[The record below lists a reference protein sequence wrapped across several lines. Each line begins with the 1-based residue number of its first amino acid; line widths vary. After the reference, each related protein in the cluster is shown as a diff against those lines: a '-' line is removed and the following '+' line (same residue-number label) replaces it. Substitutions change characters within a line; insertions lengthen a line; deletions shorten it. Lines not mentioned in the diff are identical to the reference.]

1 MEVVRF
7 CTRLMP
13 RGISFL
19 TYNRWNL
26 NIFKKE
32 FSLFYN
38 LKPYLCGDK
47 LCNTQKLYPN
57 GFTKQIHPMI
67 TIANRI
73 KEGLTDSYPVGEI
86 TALTRIIATEIL
98 GIPQMTFFLKDNV
111 ELTHEQE
118 ATLEDAIKRLQKYEP
133 IQYIQGYSDF
143 SGLRFKVTPATL
155 IPRPETSELVEWI
168 ASEYSSKTVNILDIG
183 TGSGCIAI
191 SLAHKLPESN
201 VTAWDISTAAL
212 AVAAENSRNN
222 GTEVTFER
230 VDILSYEPKSAQ
242 FDIIVSNPPYIK
254 ENEKSAMHNNVLD
267 WEPHTALFVP
277 DSDPLLFYRTIA
289 EKGLQMLAPNG
300 TLYFEI
306 NRAHGAETMKM
317 LADYGYTD
325 IELRKDFADNDR
337 MIKATRP

>member
-1 MEVVRF
+1 MGTTIQQPEVKRIAQIIYDE
-7 CTRLMP
+7 LS
-13 RGISFL
+13 G
-19 TYNRWNL
+19 Y
-26 NIFKKE
+26 
-32 FSLFYN
+32 Y
-38 LKPYLCGDK
+38 
-47 LCNTQKLYPN
+47 TQS
-57 GFTKQIHPMI
+57 
-67 TIANRI
+67 
-73 KEGLTDSYPVGEI
+73 EVS
-86 TALTRIIATEIL
+86 ALTRIIATEML
-98 GIPQMTFFLKDNV
+98 GVAQMTYFLKDDV
-111 ELTHEQE
+111 TLKAEQE
-118 ATLEDAIKRLQKYEP
+118 AMLFNAIERLKKQEP

-143 SGLRFKVTPATL
+143 CGLRFKVTPATL

-168 ASEYSSKTVNILDIG
+168 ASEHSGKIVNILDIG

-191 SLAHKLPESN
+191 SLAHKLPKSN

-212 AVAAENSRNN
+212 AVAAENSHNN

-306 NRAHGAETMKM
+306 NRAHGTETMKM

-337 MIKATRP
+337 MIKAKKP

>member
-7 CTRLMP
+7 STRLMP

-143 SGLRFKVTPATL
+143 CGLRFKVTPATL

-168 ASEYSSKTVNILDIG
+168 VSDNINKTVSILDIG
-183 TGSGCIAI
+183 TGSGCIAA
-191 SLAHKLPESN
+191 SLAKKLPQSK
-201 VTAWDISTAAL
+201 VTAWDISNDAL
-212 AVAAENSRNN
+212 AVATENSKAN
-222 GTEVTFER
+222 GQAVTFEH
-230 VDILSYEPKSAQ
+230 VDILAYEPTGEQ

-254 ENEKSAMHNNVLD
+254 ENEKAAMHSNVLD

-277 DSDPLLFYRTIA
+277 DNDPLLFYRTIA
-289 EKGLQMLAPNG
+289 KKGLIMLKPG
-300 TLYFEI
+300 GRLYFEI
-306 NRAHGAETMKM
+306 NRAHGNDTIEM
-317 LADYGYTD
+317 LKSLGYTN

-337 MIKATRP
+337 MIRAMKN